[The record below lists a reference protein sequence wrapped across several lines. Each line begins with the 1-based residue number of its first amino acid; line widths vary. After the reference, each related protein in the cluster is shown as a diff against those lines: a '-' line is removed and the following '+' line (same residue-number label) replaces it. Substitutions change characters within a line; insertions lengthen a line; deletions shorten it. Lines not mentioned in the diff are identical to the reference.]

1 MNVPARVVAGR
12 GAATAAAASDAAA
25 ASGFAS
31 STLSQAAWPSGTLAV
46 QPGADSPRL
55 ARQWLQRFFLLYTP
69 LWTAACVV
77 VMRSGA
83 FKHWRDPG
91 HMAFGLALALPLW
104 IVPLIAKVERG
115 RPLASRYTV
124 KASLFIFLF
133 SFLQNY
139 FGAPLF
145 FRCFGMEY
153 HFAVTLRGNGSPW
166 FLSFMTVAYFSTYFA
181 VMQLGL
187 RAADARLDRVRWQ
200 PLRRG
205 LRAGACLL
213 LGYAMAFT
221 ETLTMANEWLRG
233 YFAYADKTR
242 MLVYG
247 SLCYGTLLSI
257 ALPLYARLGDDQRP
271 PLPLVEVLWQALGAN
286 MLVLIC
292 YELFAS
298 IIGRAS

>member
-1 MNVPARVVAGR
+1 MSGSAGTSPLFGR
-12 GAATAAAASDAAA
+12 GAAVHSAAASALPQHAA
-25 ASGFAS
+25 ASWQS
-31 STLSQAAWPSGTLAV
+31 PPPTEQLRQQQARRWLE
-46 QPGADSPRL
+46 RL
-55 ARQWLQRFFLLYTP
+55 FLLYTP
-69 LWTAACVV
+69 LWVTACFI

-83 FKHWRDPG
+83 FKQWRDPG
-91 HMAFGLALALPLW
+91 HMALGLGMALPLW
-104 IVPLIAKVERG
+104 LVPLFAGMERG
-115 RPLASRYTV
+115 VPLRQRYTI
-124 KASLFIFLF
+124 KATLFIALF

-153 HFAVTLRGNGSPW
+153 HFPVTWSGNGSPW

-181 VMQLGL
+181 IMQTGL
-187 RAADARLDRVRWQ
+187 RWADARLDRLDRPEQ
-200 PLRRG
+200 QGLRRG

-213 LGYAMAFT
+213 LGYSMAFA

-257 ALPLYARLGDDQRP
+257 ALPLYARLGDEAEP
-271 PLPLVEVLWQALGAN
+271 PLPLSQVLWQALGAN

-292 YELFAS
+292 YELFAAV
-298 IIGRAS
+298 IGRSY

>member
-1 MNVPARVVAGR
+1 MTVGSAVIRNFGGSERGGAPRGGVAQHGWRRGGVWPAKR
-12 GAATAAAASDAAA
+12 
-25 ASGFAS
+25 
-31 STLSQAAWPSGTLAV
+31 
-46 QPGADSPRL
+46 
-55 ARQWLQRFFLLYTP
+55 WLERFFLLYTP
-69 LWTAACVV
+69 LWTAACAL
-77 VMRSGA
+77 VMWTGA
-83 FKHWRDPG
+83 FKRWGDGG
-91 HMAFGLALALPLW
+91 HMLFGLGLALPLW
-104 IVPLIAKVERG
+104 LGPLLTGVEAGVPLRD
-115 RPLASRYTV
+115 RYTV
-124 KASLFIFLF
+124 RASLFICLF

-153 HFAVTLRGNGSPW
+153 HFNVTWVGNGSPW

-181 VMQLGL
+181 LMQLGL
-187 RAADARLDRVRWQ
+187 RQADSV
-200 PLRRG
+200 LRRVG
-205 LRAGACLL
+205 GWRRGVLRAGVCLL
-213 LGYAMAFT
+213 LGYSMAFA

-257 ALPLYARLGDDQRP
+257 ALPLYARLGEEDEAAPRS
-271 PLPLVEVLWQALGAN
+271 LAAVLWEALGAN

-298 IIGRAS
+298 YIARG

>member
-1 MNVPARVVAGR
+1 MIRNFGGAESAGAGAPGVAQHVWRSGGVRPAKR
-12 GAATAAAASDAAA
+12 
-25 ASGFAS
+25 
-31 STLSQAAWPSGTLAV
+31 
-46 QPGADSPRL
+46 
-55 ARQWLQRFFLLYTP
+55 WLERFFLLYTP
-69 LWTAACVV
+69 LWTAVCAL
-77 VMRSGA
+77 VMWSGA
-83 FKHWRDPG
+83 FKRWGDVG
-91 HMAFGLALALPLW
+91 HLLLGIGLALPLW
-104 IVPLIAKVERG
+104 LGPLLAGVERG
-115 RPLASRYTV
+115 TPLGDRYTV
-124 KASLFIFLF
+124 RASLFICLF

-153 HFAVTLRGNGSPW
+153 HFAVTWVGNGSPW

-181 VMQLGL
+181 LMQLGL
-187 RAADARLDRVRWQ
+187 RRADSLLKRVAGRRWRGA
-200 PLRRG
+200 LRV
-205 LRAGACLL
+205 GACLL
-213 LGYAMAFT
+213 LGYSMAFA

-257 ALPLYARLGDDQRP
+257 ALPLYVRLGEEDEAAPRP
-271 PLPLVEVLWQALGAN
+271 LSAVLWEVLGAN

-298 IIGRAS
+298 FITRG

>member
-1 MNVPARVVAGR
+1 MLSRTTS
-12 GAATAAAASDAAA
+12 AASTAAAAVWQRG
-25 ASGFAS
+25 AS
-31 STLSQAAWPSGTLAV
+31 PH
-46 QPGADSPRL
+46 PGSAQLRS
-55 ARQWLQRFFLLYTP
+55 ARQWLERFFLLYTP
-69 LWTAACVV
+69 LWVAACVV

-91 HMAFGLALALPLW
+91 HMALGVFLALPLW
-104 IVPLIAKVERG
+104 VGPFLFGIERG
-115 RPLASRYTV
+115 LPLRSRYTV
-124 KASLFIFLF
+124 KATLFILLF

-153 HFAVTLRGNGSPW
+153 HFPVTWSGNGSPW

-181 VMQLGL
+181 VMQCGL
-187 RAADARLDRVRWQ
+187 RLADARIEHIQGSL
-200 PLRRG
+200 LRRG

-213 LGYAMAFT
+213 LGYSMAFA

-257 ALPLYARLGDDQRP
+257 ALPLYARLGEESEP
-271 PLPLVEVLWQALGAN
+271 PLPLSQVLWQALGAN

-292 YELFAS
+292 YELFATV
-298 IIGRAS
+298 IGRSY

>member
-1 MNVPARVVAGR
+1 MSGSASISPRFRR
-12 GAATAAAASDAAA
+12 GSTVHSAVAAALPSHAADPWQSA
-25 ASGFAS
+25 PSPPEQIR
-31 STLSQAAWPSGTLAV
+31 QA
-46 QPGADSPRL
+46 R
-55 ARQWLQRFFLLYTP
+55 RWLERIFLLYTP
-69 LWTAACVV
+69 LWVTACFI

-83 FKHWRDPG
+83 FKKWRDPG
-91 HMAFGLALALPLW
+91 HLALGLGMALPLW
-104 IVPLIAKVERG
+104 LAPLFAGMERGVPLRQ
-115 RPLASRYTV
+115 RYTV
-124 KASLFIFLF
+124 KATLFIGLF

-153 HFAVTLRGNGSPW
+153 HFPVTWSGNGSPW

-181 VMQLGL
+181 IMQTGL
-187 RAADARLDRVRWQ
+187 RWADRRLDRLTRAG
-200 PLRRG
+200 LRRG

-213 LGYAMAFT
+213 LGYSMAFA
-221 ETLTMANEWLRG
+221 ETLTMANGWLRG

-257 ALPLYARLGDDQRP
+257 ALPLYARLGDDAEP
-271 PLPLVEVLWQALGAN
+271 PLPLSQVLWQALGAN

-292 YELFAS
+292 YELFAAV
-298 IIGRAS
+298 IGRSY

>member
-1 MNVPARVVAGR
+1 MSGSARISPRSRR
-12 GAATAAAASDAAA
+12 GSTVYSAAASALPPHAADPWQSA
-25 ASGFAS
+25 A
-31 STLSQAAWPSGTLAV
+31 LPPEQIRQA
-46 QPGADSPRL
+46 R
-55 ARQWLQRFFLLYTP
+55 RWLERIFLLYTP
-69 LWTAACVV
+69 LWVTACFI

-83 FKHWRDPG
+83 FKQWRDPG
-91 HMAFGLALALPLW
+91 HLALGVGMALPLW
-104 IVPLIAKVERG
+104 LAPLFAGMERGVPLRQ
-115 RPLASRYTV
+115 RYTI
-124 KASLFIFLF
+124 KATLFIGLF

-153 HFAVTLRGNGSPW
+153 HFPVTWSGNGSPW

-181 VMQLGL
+181 IMQTGL
-187 RAADARLDRVRWQ
+187 RWADRRLDQLARAG
-200 PLRRG
+200 LRRG
-205 LRAGACLL
+205 LRAAVCLL
-213 LGYAMAFT
+213 LGYSMAFA

-242 MLVYG
+242 MLLYG

-257 ALPLYARLGDDQRP
+257 ALPLYARLGDDAEP
-271 PLPLVEVLWQALGAN
+271 PLPLSQVLWQALGAN

-298 IIGRAS
+298 VIGPS